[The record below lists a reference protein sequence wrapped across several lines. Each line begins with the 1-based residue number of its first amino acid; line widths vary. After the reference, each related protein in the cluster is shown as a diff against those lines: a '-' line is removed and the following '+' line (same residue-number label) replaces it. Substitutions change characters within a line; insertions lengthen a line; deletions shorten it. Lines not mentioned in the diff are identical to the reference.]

1 MRSLLLL
8 FAFFGVLQS
17 NAQIGGERTYT
28 FLELVSSPR
37 HAALGGFTT
46 TLSDLNIDS
55 GMVNPAL
62 VSNRSKGQF
71 SLNVEPYFAGINR
84 GTAAYVLG
92 LRNQKALLVDVK
104 YIHYG
109 SFDARNELGEQT
121 GTFTGSEVA
130 LGLSYAHY
138 FLAPNLH
145 VGIRASVISSKL
157 EQYHSWGW
165 SADLGVY
172 YQSLQN
178 RMRYALVFQNMGTQI
193 TTYVEVYEPLPF
205 NIHFGISNQ
214 LEHLPLRWHFGMQQ
228 LQRWDL
234 AYVNPNQVQLDLNG
248 NPQDQSVNFL
258 KELSR
263 HVVFGAEMFPDRAF
277 SFQIGYNF
285 LRAAEM
291 KVLDQRSFS
300 GLSLGFGINI
310 RKFRFQFS
318 HTRYT
323 VAGNSNF
330 FGLTFKPKH

>member
-1 MRSLLLL
+1 
-8 FAFFGVLQS
+8 
-17 NAQIGGERTYT
+17 
-28 FLELVSSPR
+28 
-37 HAALGGFTT
+37 
-46 TLSDLNIDS
+46 
-55 GMVNPAL
+55 
-62 VSNRSKGQF
+62 
-71 SLNVEPYFAGINR
+71 
-84 GTAAYVLG
+84 
-92 LRNQKALLVDVK
+92 
-104 YIHYG
+104 
-109 SFDARNELGEQT
+109 
-121 GTFTGSEVA
+121 
-130 LGLSYAHY
+130 
-138 FLAPNLH
+138 LAPNLH

-193 TTYVEVYEPLPF
+193 TTYDEVYEPLPF